1 MNYRFILSLVLLFLG
16 FVAAILPQRTN
27 SSAELDARQLLAEMR
42 LETYVVTVDE
52 LADALINRDPSWQLI
67 DLRSPTDFAD
77 FHLPGALNIPF
88 DSLLTEEWQPYLDQA
103 ARRNVFYS
111 NGTSLARQAWYLT
124 RQMGYSNNY
133 VLEGGLNHW
142 FDTILFPKEPAE
154 TEGAEA
160 LARYQRRLG
169 ARQFFTGAGAQAV
182 DAGDAAARKPVP
194 VRKKKMVS
202 GGCS

>member
-52 LADALINRDPSWQLI
+52 LADAFINADPSWQLI
-67 DLRSPTDFAD
+67 DLRSPADFAE

-88 DSLLTEEWQPYLDQA
+88 DSLLTEAWQPYLDQS
-103 ARRNVFYS
+103 ARRNVFYG

-124 RQMGYSNNY
+124 RQMGYS
-133 VLEGGLNHW
+133 
-142 FDTILFPKEPAE
+142 
-154 TEGAEA
+154 
-160 LARYQRRLG
+160 
-169 ARQFFTGAGAQAV
+169 AQLHT
-182 DAGDAAARKPVP
+182 
-194 VRKKKMVS
+194 
-202 GGCS
+202 

>member
-1 MNYRFILSLVLLFLG
+1 MNFRFILSLALLFLG
-16 FVAAILPQRTN
+16 FVAAILPQRSN
-27 SSAELDARQLLAEMR
+27 PSAELDARQLLAEMR

-52 LADALINRDPSWQLI
+52 LADALINADPSWQLI
-67 DLRSPTDFAD
+67 DLRSPADFAE

-88 DSLLTEEWQPYLDQA
+88 DSLLTEAWQPYLDQS
-103 ARRNVFYS
+103 ARRNVFYG

-124 RQMGYSNNY
+124 RQMGYQHNY
-133 VLEGGLNHW
+133 ILEGGLNNW

-169 ARQFFTGAGAQAV
+169 AKQFFTGAGAQAA
-182 DAGDAAARKPVP
+182 DPGEAAARKPVP
-194 VRKKKMVS
+194 ARKKKMVS